1 MNKQEPAQ
9 EPTLLPLSRV
19 GSTFG
24 SASRVA
30 AHHFSIEIHAIL
42 AHGLPYKIF

>member
-1 MNKQEPAQ
+1 MNMHEPVH
-9 EPTLLPLSRV
+9 EPTSLPMSRI

-24 SASRVA
+24 STFRVA